1 MKVIVFGGSGFIGS
15 HVSDALSEAGHEV
28 TLYDVRPSPHL
39 RPSQR
44 FIQGDILDALAVRR
58 ALAGQEVAYN
68 FAGLVDLDAA
78 LAQPVEAAR
87 SNVLGNAVLLEESR
101 LAGIQRYIF
110 ASTVYVSG
118 KAGGFYRVSK
128 QACESYVEEYQRWYG
143 LDFTILRYGS
153 IFGRRATEGNG
164 VRSYLL
170 QALQER
176 EIVVTGTGD
185 ELREYVH
192 VEDVA
197 RASVRILDP
206 EFRNQHVVLTGHHPM
221 RIRDLLE
228 MIREIVGPDVKVTF
242 QPVDPA
248 RMREGRTAHYQMTPY
263 AFRPQIARKLVS
275 HHYVDLG
282 QGLLDCLEEL
292 QAELQQGTPS

>member
-28 TLYDVRPSPHL
+28 TLYDLRPSPYL
-39 RPSQR
+39 QPSQR
-44 FIQGDILDALAVRR
+44 FIQGNILDAQAVRR
-58 ALAGQEVAYN
+58 AFVGQEIAYN
-68 FAGLVDLDAA
+68 FAGLADLDVAH
-78 LAQPVEAAR
+78 LQPVESAR
-87 SNVLGNAVLLEESR
+87 SNVLGNAILLEEAR
-101 LAGIQRYIF
+101 LAGIRRYVF

-118 KAGGFYRVSK
+118 QSGGFYRASK
-128 QACESYVEEYQRWYG
+128 QACESYVEEYQRWFG
-143 LDFTILRYGS
+143 LNFTILRYGS
-153 IFGRRATEGNG
+153 IFGRRATESNG

-170 QALQER
+170 QALKNR
-176 EIVVTGTGD
+176 AIVVEGAGH

-192 VEDVA
+192 VDDVSQ
-197 RASVRILDP
+197 ASVRILEP

-221 RIRDLLE
+221 RIQDLLE
-228 MIREIVGPDVKVTF
+228 MIREIIGPDVKVTF

-248 RMREGRTAHYQMTPY
+248 RMREGRTAHYQITPY